1 MEVVSYGQV
10 LVRSFRSMS
19 RHRNE
24 ITQPLFVKSADPIE
38 ILKKVFQW
46 GLVGLAAAFML
57 VLISIV
63 LVSGFGAIFS

>member
-1 MEVVSYGQV
+1 MEEY
-10 LVRSFRSMS
+10 VRGRFRSMPH
-19 RHRNE
+19 HRNQN
-24 ITQPLFVKSADPIE
+24 TQPLFQVSPDPIE
-38 ILKKVFQW
+38 MLKKVFQW